1 MTRAYQDDIILCDLN
16 GQSSGQLPTVD
27 QEFPDLSEDDD
38 DRKSKR
44 SNLSGSILCRRS
56 SFKEDVTINY
66 SCFDSGRL
74 CRSYSC
80 SPSYSVRSGPPHSK
94 DKRRFFTKVHFSDQ
108 EFSRVETIYIDNDG
122 LLEYSVS
129 SSTNQ
134 FCDKIPL
141 KDIGDHRNNPVFRK
155 TNTVAVSTPRGA
167 QTLANRSC
175 VRKSSSSS
183 FHRSTWRDHLV
194 TDMNMYGNSLDVCYR
209 QQWAVGPKT
218 SRFENNGY
226 NLNSRSWF
234 REFQPSSSP
243 SFISVTSAPCYSVR
257 NLASNSLNRSLATDR
272 HTEELEAGEY
282 LPGRRR
288 NARSLSPERFF
299 RRLKNSF
306 RKTGGSR
313 TLRTHEFRAI
323 SLRHVEESDQS
334 CMNTRDSTV
343 DQKLFDTTP
352 YEPGPPLKQLRSYSV
367 DTHNSSHPT
376 RNSRQ
381 RASSGNVG
389 LKKTPV
395 RRVDDEALKRSRSH
409 SNQYELS
416 QDLLDK
422 QVEMLERK
430 YGGVCARHAALTI
443 QRAFRKYCMVK
454 RFQELAH
461 PKSEKRLSRRLY
473 TFDLEGK
480 DWMVYAGSLKSSG
493 HRQYTTGIYNPGQ
506 EMLKEGF
513 QGINSTPQ
521 SVDAVVKS
529 NFAALYRELSET
541 LETENGRPLRP
552 TRSLSMREKKT
563 SYLTDSDNCIRS
575 SPNCVY
581 TKEST
586 SYPSAQVFTVH
597 NNLDMQVVSSG
608 ERLHPQ
614 NSLQSGLPGESSALN
629 DSLYHVP
636 PSSIPKHTMSS
647 STDVKHINS
656 SHSAHPEPMM
666 CLVPNQ
672 IPTPGAEHYHI
683 PREPLPTEGSTINFS
698 GMDEGLVRDSAGRR
712 SVNNPLGMTK
722 KPQEGLFQRTSIRSS
737 DAALGRKYNIN
748 QKKIPP
754 RVPRRTSSISNQEH
768 KSTSDGVNSPTYSVE
783 SFTSSSEGSMG
794 YDITQQYSTH
804 PDDDEMDKVQS
815 KKCNVDASPIWKRK
829 SLIVAEQVP
838 AGTRLEDKRLSNIS
852 ENSED
857 SLESTGY
864 STSPP
869 ISVSDMQSFT
879 GITYSDSDTRTSHDI
894 PSSPLP
900 YKSQISEIQKKR
912 QYRIGL
918 NLFNKKPERGI
929 RYLIQ
934 RSFLEGSPKAVARF
948 LISRKGLS
956 KHNIGEYLGN
966 LQCPFNMAVL
976 GCFVEEMDLAGMQV
990 DVALRKFQTF
1000 FRMPSGVD
1008 DGSDLDRHML
1018 TGIYERI
1025 KASEFKPGSDHVTQ
1039 VMKVQQTIVGK
1050 KPNLALPHR
1059 RLVCYC
1065 RLYEI
1070 YDINKK
1076 ERPGVHQREIFLF
1089 NDMIMVTKIF
1099 NKKKNSVTY
1108 TFRQSFSLCGMNV
1121 TLFEAPYYPHGI
1133 RLSQRVDD
1141 KVLITF
1147 NARNEHDRSK
1157 FVEDLKESILEMD
1170 EMESMRI
1177 EAELEKQKSVR
1188 SRGGDNR
1195 DSGVADMEIVPA
1207 SSKESRQVTNSLSAN
1222 LKRSALSNSLLDLHE
1237 QQMNKPVRRGSAGSL
1252 DSGMSVSF
1260 QSSAAST
1267 VSRDSLLQTV
1277 PVNGANKTVVDSGVI
1292 PVTSAGKSSNTP
1304 GFLGGLFSKKG
1315 KSSSRINTRKN
1326 AETSTM

>member
-1 MTRAYQDDIILCDLN
+1 MFGLAKESVVYQEAVFVKFQDISFD
-16 GQSSGQLPTVD
+16 
-27 QEFPDLSEDDD
+27 ED
-38 DRKSKR
+38 
-44 SNLSGSILCRRS
+44 
-56 SFKEDVTINY
+56 
-66 SCFDSGRL
+66 
-74 CRSYSC
+74 
-80 SPSYSVRSGPPHSK
+80 
-94 DKRRFFTKVHFSDQ
+94 
-108 EFSRVETIYIDNDG
+108 
-122 LLEYSVS
+122 
-129 SSTNQ
+129 
-134 FCDKIPL
+134 
-141 KDIGDHRNNPVFRK
+141 
-155 TNTVAVSTPRGA
+155 
-167 QTLANRSC
+167 
-175 VRKSSSSS
+175 
-183 FHRSTWRDHLV
+183 
-194 TDMNMYGNSLDVCYR
+194 
-209 QQWAVGPKT
+209 
-218 SRFENNGY
+218 
-226 NLNSRSWF
+226 
-234 REFQPSSSP
+234 
-243 SFISVTSAPCYSVR
+243 
-257 NLASNSLNRSLATDR
+257 
-272 HTEELEAGEY
+272 
-282 LPGRRR
+282 
-288 NARSLSPERFF
+288 SLSIPEPLAHHRGHLKGQHARALLQPFSPYGRFC
-299 RRLKNSF
+299 
-306 RKTGGSR
+306 
-313 TLRTHEFRAI
+313 LRVRA
-323 SLRHVEESDQS
+323 LQGRFHK
-334 CMNTRDSTV
+334 STV

-352 YEPGPPLKQLRSYSV
+352 HEPGPPLKQLRSYSV
-367 DTHNSSHPT
+367 DVNNSSHTT

-395 RRVDDEALKRSRSH
+395 RRIDDEALKRSRSH

-461 PKSEKRLSRRLY
+461 PKSEKRLSRRLP

-513 QGINSTPQ
+513 QGISSTPQ
-521 SVDAVVKS
+521 SVDAAVKS

-552 TRSLSMREKKT
+552 TRSFSMREKKT
-563 SYLTDSDNCIRS
+563 LYLTDSDNSIRS
-575 SPNCVY
+575 SANCVY

-586 SYPSAQVFTVH
+586 SHPSAQVMTAH
-597 NNLDMQVVSSG
+597 KNIDMQVMSSG
-608 ERLHPQ
+608 ETLDSQ
-614 NSLQSGLPGESSALN
+614 NSLQSGLPEGSSALN
-629 DSLYHVP
+629 DSVRHMPSSGSVRS
-636 PSSIPKHTMSS
+636 PSSIPKHSVQTLMSS
-647 STDVKHINS
+647 TTDVKHIHS
-656 SHSAHPEPMM
+656 SHGAHHGPMT
-666 CLVPNQ
+666 CLVPSQ
-672 IPTPGAEHYHI
+672 IPSPGTEHYHI
-683 PREPLPTEGSTINFS
+683 PREPLPSEDSTINFS
-698 GMDEGLVRDSAGRR
+698 GMGEGLVRDSAGRR

-722 KPQEGLFQRTSIRSS
+722 QPQEGLLQRTSVRSS
-737 DAALGRKYNIN
+737 DAALGRKYNKK

-754 RVPRRTSSISNQEH
+754 QVPKRTSSILNQEY

-783 SFTSSSEGSMG
+783 SLTSSSGASEGSMG
-794 YDITQQYSTH
+794 YEITQQYSAQV
-804 PDDDEMDKVQS
+804 DNSEMGKVQS

-829 SLIVAEQVP
+829 SLIMADHVP
-838 AGTRLEDKRLSNIS
+838 AGTQLEDKRLSNIS

-869 ISVSDMQSFT
+869 ISVSDMPSFA
-879 GITYSDSDTRTSHDI
+879 GITYSDSGTRTLHGI

-934 RSFLEGSPKAVARF
+934 RNFLEGSPKAVARF

-956 KHNIGEYLGN
+956 KQNIGEYLGN
-966 LQCPFNMAVL
+966 IQSPFNMAVL
-976 GCFVEEMDLAGMQV
+976 GCFVEEIDFAGMQV

-1000 FRMPSGVD
+1000 FRMPGEAQKIERLVEVFSHRFIECNSDIVSKLQNPDTIFVLAFAIIMLNTDLHTPNMKAEKRMKLDDFIKNLRGVD
-1008 DGSDLDRHML
+1008 DGNDLDRHML

-1108 TFRQSFSLCGMNV
+1108 TFRQSFPLCGMNV

-1157 FVEDLKESILEMD
+1157 FVDDLKESILEMD

-1252 DSGMSVSF
+1252 DSGMSISF

-1277 PVNGANKTVVDSGVI
+1277 PVNGANRTVVDSGVI
-1292 PVTSAGKSSNTP
+1292 PVTSAGKSSNTH

-1315 KSSSRINTRKN
+1315 KSSSRINIRKN
-1326 AETSTM
+1326 TEASTM